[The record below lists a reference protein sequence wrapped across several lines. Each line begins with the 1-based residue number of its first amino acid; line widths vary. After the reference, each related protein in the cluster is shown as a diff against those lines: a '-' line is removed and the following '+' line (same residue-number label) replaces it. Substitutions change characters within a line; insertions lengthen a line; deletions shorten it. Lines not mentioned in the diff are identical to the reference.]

1 MPRPEKYSS
10 PEMKAVAH
18 DYHVLK
24 RQQDLR
30 EKIITKLGGK
40 CMLCGTTNP
49 AHLKLI
55 GNASKNWNKRWADVK
70 AFPALFALRCANCDI
85 ESLQL
90 AARMKLEGMANILF
104 KDTMNLQAIDAATN
118 EGFANE
124 PTETDQVA
132 TADPI

>member
-10 PEMKAVAH
+10 PEMKAIAH

-40 CMLCGTTNP
+40 CSLCGTTNP

-85 ESLQL
+85 EASNL
-90 AARMKLEGMANILF
+90 ATRMKIEGMANILF
-104 KDTMNLQAIDAATN
+104 QDTMKQSNTDAILNFEN
-118 EGFANE
+118 EGGAQHKENE
-124 PTETDQVA
+124 
-132 TADPI
+132 